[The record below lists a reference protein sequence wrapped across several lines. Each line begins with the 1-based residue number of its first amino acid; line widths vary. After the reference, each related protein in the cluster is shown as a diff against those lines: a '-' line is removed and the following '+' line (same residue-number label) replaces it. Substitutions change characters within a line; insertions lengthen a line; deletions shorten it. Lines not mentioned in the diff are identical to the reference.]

1 MEIDPTSLQGH
12 DKEDIISVFIEHV
25 VKTEEEVEEKE
36 TRGGKTTDLK
46 LYLLDNQGFEFGTIE
61 TTVEHLAT
69 SDDTD
74 RNTKKLIADHVVDE
88 QSIDDDLSFLQI
100 STPDAGRTDDFL
112 VVRSNGYFWI
122 LTTERKEWCRK
133 TVEKLIQYLPA
144 LSVFTCLQ
152 TI

>member
-1 MEIDPTSLQGH
+1 VCEFQHTTASEHIDTQGYPWKLIQLLQGH

-74 RNTKKLIADHVVDE
+74 RNTKIGLPTM
-88 QSIDDDLSFLQI
+88 S
-100 STPDAGRTDDFL
+100 STNNPLMTTF
-112 VVRSNGYFWI
+112 RSSRSQLLMQG
-122 LTTERKEWCRK
+122 E
-133 TVEKLIQYLPA
+133 
-144 LSVFTCLQ
+144 Q
-152 TI
+152 TISSLSEVMATSGF

>member
-74 RNTKKLIADHVVDE
+74 RNTKIGLPTM
-88 QSIDDDLSFLQI
+88 S
-100 STPDAGRTDDFL
+100 STNNPLMTTF
-112 VVRSNGYFWI
+112 RSSRSQLLMQG
-122 LTTERKEWCRK
+122 E
-133 TVEKLIQYLPA
+133 
-144 LSVFTCLQ
+144 Q
-152 TI
+152 TISSLSEVMATSGF